1 MVLAGEGGK
10 EVGGAADA
18 TGLRGKEGD
27 AVLSPDGQRVKEG
40 AAPPTPFVD
49 TSREHIKKS
58 LQEAARTLAA
68 QPIHL
73 SDTKAWG
80 VLEPIS
86 SKARDY
92 FQGKSIMLVSDE
104 NIIGRGNERSIFR
117 CDSPV
122 VSGKH
127 CKIFRS
133 KVVDNVP
140 NAKNSLVFAV
150 YIRDTRC
157 TDIFH
162 FQKCTNGT
170 YLNWEML
177 KKNAHLELHH
187 GDVISL
193 ANRPDNENTFA
204 FVYREVDKSVVA
216 ENSLESIPSKR
227 KTGSANLGP
236 NSKKPKGL
244 GIGASDGPISLDDV
258 RILQRSNEDLRKQ
271 LETHVLTVE
280 TLHSEARAA
289 AAHHETEL
297 KELKESI
304 SLSYADQ
311 VNHVHSL
318 LDAKQ
323 KELDVVSVLSE
334 ERKSSIDDLNERL
347 AAAIQSRTDAGGI
360 INSQKTTISEL
371 ESQLEE
377 ERSQRRVEREKA
389 AVDLKSA
396 LERARSE
403 AEEEIKRQNDAAL
416 RQQNELQEVISKL
429 QESDKESRALVELLR
444 SKLEDAREGFVKS
457 EKKVRQLEAKIHVEQ
472 IASADA
478 QKVWLIICA
487 IRVTLFEFWYILLY
501 LEQEKF
507 VQVAREEAWAK
518 LSALELEMAAAIR
531 DLSIEKQKFQG
542 ARERIILRSVF
553 LPSFYAINLIACIFN
568 MGQETQLRAFYSTT
582 EEISSLLAK
591 QQAQIK
597 AMQRTLEDEENCID
611 NHTNTREMLK
621 NSREASCLKNVAG
634 EASTASTRKNVRSLK
649 NMASDG
655 SSTEK
660 HYCGHRSHECGEEE
674 ETQDEECTSR
684 AHEKQ
689 GFGSDIDLADTLP
702 DRENQIGTEQVAGPQ
717 AQASPCGLGIPQNA
731 SYKSD
736 CVAGETMEVD
746 EELEGRHQ
754 FVPLHVVSSSVKSSD
769 KEANHEERESGG
781 SGRHGHLE
789 VPETMEEDT
798 QAGSKEDVRMIGT
811 ADLLASEPLGSWAA
825 STAPSCHGENESPCS
840 AERITAAAANL
851 ASKDKT
857 PQQDLC
863 ASQVATNDFLQIK
876 EDVKPSTG
884 LMEEDT
890 EIQLPAAASQ
900 NVPVRD
906 NAVKMSQEQRQ
917 LSAMI
922 DIIDPDFRKK
932 FQDTERLDKSQSS
945 DEDTQDY
952 SHSSSD
958 ETDEGSGESA

>member
-40 AAPPTPFVD
+40 AAPPTPLVD

-68 QPIHL
+68 EPIHL
-73 SDTKAWG
+73 SATKAWG

-92 FQGKSIMLVSDE
+92 FQGKNIMLVSDE

-122 VSGKH
+122 VSGRH

-150 YIRDTRC
+150 YIRDTS
-157 TDIFH
+157 
-162 FQKCTNGT
+162 TNGT

-177 KKNAHLELHH
+177 KKNDHVELHH

-244 GIGASDGPISLDDV
+244 GIGAPDGPISLDDV

-271 LETHVLTVE
+271 LETHVLTIE

-311 VNHVHSL
+311 VKHVHSL
-318 LDAKQ
+318 LEAKQ
-323 KELDVVSVLSE
+323 KELDEVSVLSE
-334 ERKSSIDDLNERL
+334 ERKSSIADLNERL
-347 AAAIQSRTDAGGI
+347 AAAIQSRTDADGI

-377 ERSQRRVEREKA
+377 ERNQRRVEREQA

-444 SKLEDAREGFVKS
+444 SKLEDARESFVKS
-457 EKKVRQLEAKIHVEQ
+457 EKKVRQLEAKIHAEQ

-478 QKVWLIICA
+478 QKKTENMEAEV
-487 IRVTLFEFWYILLY
+487 IRLRHEV
-501 LEQEKF
+501 EKEK
-507 VQVAREEAWAK
+507 VAREEAWAK

-542 ARERIILRSVF
+542 ARERIILR
-553 LPSFYAINLIACIFN
+553 
-568 MGQETQLRAFYSTT
+568 ETQLRAFYSTT

-702 DRENQIGTEQVAGPQ
+702 DRNNQIGTEQVAGTE
-717 AQASPCGLGIPQNA
+717 AQASPCGLGIPQNT

-754 FVPLHVVSSSVKSSD
+754 FVPLHVVSPSVKSLD
-769 KEANHEERESGG
+769 AEANHEERESGG

-798 QAGSKEDVRMIGT
+798 QAGSKDDVRMIGT

-851 ASKDKT
+851 ASKEKT

-863 ASQVATNDFLQIK
+863 ASQVATNDFLQNK

-890 EIQLPAAASQ
+890 EIQLPAAGSQ

-932 FQDTERLDKSQSS
+932 FQDTERLDESRSS

-958 ETDEGSGESA
+958 GTDEGSGESA